1 MSHREVTIT
10 LRLTVPDS
18 PDLDQRVNSLSEP
31 PVTMLADL
39 LHSVAGVLLEE
50 TVGVLA
56 EELGDGVEA
65 IEHRHTVGAA
75 FDESED
81 W

>member
-1 MSHREVTIT
+1 MKHREVTIT

-18 PDLDQRVNSLSEP
+18 PDLDERINSLDEP

-50 TVGVLA
+50 TVCVIA

-65 IEHRHTVGAA
+65 IDHRHTVGAP
-75 FDESED
+75 FEESED